1 MIGEASQ
8 PEAAF
13 VGVVFSPDVMR
24 DPSFWRWLC
33 EEHCS
38 MAFVEHC
45 LAGHTVHLNWGS

>member
-13 VGVVFSPDVMR
+13 VGVVFSSDVMR